1 MKYGSNT
8 NLYGVEEACTRLK
21 HPKGIKSPNH
31 QYLPATFMQC
41 EGQSVGQSVGQEFVN
56 IVRAHS
62 MGQSVDQSMDQSVG
76 AWCGAMAVR
85 RG

>member
-41 EGQSVGQSVGQEFVN
+41 EGQSVGQSVGQEFVA
-56 IVRAHS
+56 IVWAHS
-62 MGQSVDQSMDQSVG
+62 MGQSMDQSVG

-85 RG
+85 HG